1 MAISSESDVLDLI
14 GALED
19 VDEEEEVIRL
29 FGCISQKCQKS
40 AEDRD
45 AFGSFDGVTTMVVK
59 VRAHRWQG
67 RVMRAFML
75 ALPSI
80 CHKSAV
86 NRGIARDEGAL
97 DHIVEF
103 LLKVSKQVQP
113 GDDEDLPDIDA
124 EAALTEPAERDAE
137 SRDARDAGAGEELG
151 EAEGAERDDG
161 FNAE

>member
-1 MAISSESDVLDLI
+1 MAVSAESDVLDLI

-29 FGCISQKCQKS
+29 FGCISQKCAKS
-40 AEDRD
+40 AEERE
-45 AFGSFDGVTTMVVK
+45 AFGSFDGVTTMIIK
-59 VRAHRWQG
+59 VRAQRWKG
-67 RVMRAFML
+67 RVMRAFLL

-80 CHKSAV
+80 CQKSAT

-113 GDDEDLPDIDA
+113 GDDEDLPDVDA
-124 EAALTEPAERDAE
+124 SPDMPDLREQE
-137 SRDARDAGAGEELG
+137 SRDNRRA
-151 EAEGAERDDG
+151 
-161 FNAE
+161 